1 MNALTKPTAPLTLT
15 RDRGPREACFAGW
28 GVGGVPGGA
37 RRGGSPQPRP
47 SFLGS
52 IGGEILKLRRQG
64 TIWAM
69 LGLAMFLFAVVAG
82 ALTTADNLR
91 QTLEKTPSTFVFNMY
106 DVYLAMFDVGSG
118 IFLLIVSARL
128 VGMEYSSGTIRVL
141 LARGAGRVRLLMAKL
156 TALALLGLVLW
167 VGFIVLAGGALYV
180 TVVHWE
186 GSFERINSLPGTV
199 WHDLGINLLVGL
211 ASMAAAILIGT
222 AAAVV
227 GRSLAFG
234 IGAALFLYPA
244 DNLLTTMMPLF
255 KALTGTDFWLHVSA
269 YLLGPNLDVLPVVMQ
284 TDHHARAAFAVP
296 LTKVDVT
303 HAWLVVGAWALVL
316 TAVAVGLSWRRDVLQ

>member
-1 MNALTKPTAPLTLT
+1 MKALTKPTTPLTLA
-15 RDRGPREACFAGW
+15 REVA
-28 GVGGVPGGA
+28 GVPGGA
-37 RRGGSPQPRP
+37 RGGGSLQPRP

-64 TIWAM
+64 MIWAM
-69 LGLAMFLFAVVAG
+69 LGLAVFLFAMVAG

-91 QTLEKTPSTFVFNMY
+91 HTLEKTPSTFVFNMY

-118 IFLLIVSARL
+118 IFFLIVSARL
-128 VGMEYSSGTIRVL
+128 VGMEYSGGTIRVL
-141 LARGAGRVRLLMAKL
+141 LARGAGRVRLLLAKLAALTL
-156 TALALLGLVLW
+156 TALVLIAGFLALTV
-167 VGFIVLAGGALYV
+167 AAMYV
-180 TVVHWE
+180 TVLHWE
-186 GSFERINSLPGTV
+186 GSFEKISSLPGTV
-199 WHDLGINLLVGL
+199 WHDLGINVLVAL
-211 ASMAAAILIGT
+211 VSMGAAILIGT

-244 DNLLTTMMPLF
+244 DNLLTAMMPVF
-255 KALTGTDFWLHVSA
+255 KSLTGMDFWLHVPA
-269 YLLGPNLDVLPVVMQ
+269 YLLGPSLDVLPVVMQ